1 MGSRLDRVE
10 RIYRALCLEEP
21 DRVPRGE
28 LDIHLE
34 LVSSILGTPATDWF
48 EAQIRIRDLLG
59 IDLVNVG
66 LEGGPRVELIGKT
79 DKGYQISRD
88 WLGNEWVE
96 SGKTRQNL
104 KYGLATVE
112 AMKRFEM
119 PDIAQYRTSTI
130 ERWSKHTSFCVFTQV
145 GGVLDSVYPL
155 TGLENYIRALYQ
167 HPETLKHV
175 IEEVY
180 RFNLKVIKMYA
191 EAGSHVILI
200 GDDLSYDSGPFIP
213 PNRMKEFV
221 FPYLAGEVSEA
232 HRLGLPAILH
242 CDGNVTP
249 LMGDIVGAGFDGLH
263 SLQPNA
269 GVDIVE
275 IKGLWGDHLCL
286 MGNLDLDYLL
296 TLGMPEEVEAEVKRL
311 MREVAPGGGYI
322 LSTTNVLTRYTPP
335 ENALAMYGAAR
346 KSGTY
351 PIR

>member
-1 MGSRLDRVE
+1 MDRPERLR
-10 RIYRALCLEEP
+10 RALELEEP
-21 DRVPRGE
+21 DKVPRGE
-28 LDIHLE
+28 LDIHRE
-34 LVSSILGTPATDWF
+34 LVSAILGPVSDWF
-48 EAQIRIRDLLG
+48 EAQIKIRNLLD

-66 LEGGPRVELIGKT
+66 LEGGPNVDLIGRT
-79 DKGYQISRD
+79 DKGYPIYRD
-88 WLGNEWVE
+88 WIGNEWIE

-104 KYGLATVE
+104 RYGLATTE
-112 AMKRFEM
+112 SMRRFKM
-119 PDIAQYRTSTI
+119 PDASEYKTSTI
-130 ERWSKHTSFCVFTQV
+130 ERWSKGTGFCVFTQV

-155 TGLENYIRALYQ
+155 MGLENYIRALYQ
-167 HPETLKHV
+167 HPDALRHV

-180 RFNLKVIKMYA
+180 HFNLKVIKMYA
-191 EAGSHVILI
+191 EAGADVILV

-213 PNRMKEFV
+213 PNRMKEYV

-249 LMGDIVGAGFDGLH
+249 LMDDIVDAGFDGLH

-275 IKGLWGDHLCL
+275 IKGLWGDRLCL

-296 TLGMPEEVEAEVKRL
+296 TLGTPEEVEAEVKRL

-346 KSGTY
+346 KFGRY
-351 PIR
+351 PVGKFTNG

>member
-1 MGSRLDRVE
+1 MDRVE
-10 RIYRALCLEEP
+10 RIYRALYLEEP

-28 LDIHLE
+28 LDIHYE
-34 LVSSILGTPATDWF
+34 LVSAILGASASDWF
-48 EAQIRIRDLLG
+48 EAQIKIRDLLG

-66 LEGGPRVELIGKT
+66 LEGGPKVDLIGKT
-79 DKGYQISRD
+79 DKGYPIYRD
-88 WLGNEWVE
+88 WIGNEWVE
-96 SGKTRQNL
+96 SVSKTRQNL

-112 AMKRFEM
+112 AMKRFKI
-119 PDIAQYRTSTI
+119 PDISQYKTSTI
-130 ERWSKHTSFCVFTQV
+130 KRWSKHTSFCVFTQV

-155 TGLENYIRALYQ
+155 TGLENYVRALYQ
-167 HPETLKHV
+167 HPEALKHV

-191 EAGSHVILI
+191 EAGSHVMLI

-213 PNRMKEFV
+213 PSRMKEYV
-221 FPYLAGEVSEA
+221 FPYLAGEVAEA

-242 CDGNVTP
+242 SDGNVTP

-269 GVDIVE
+269 GVDIVD
-275 IKGLWGDHLCL
+275 IKKRWGDNLCL

-296 TLGMPEEVEAEVKRL
+296 TLGRPEEVEAEVKRL

-322 LSTTNVLTRYTPP
+322 LSTTNVLTRYTLQ
-335 ENALAMYGAAR
+335 ENALAMYRTAQ
-346 KSGTY
+346 KFGTY
-351 PIR
+351 PIK